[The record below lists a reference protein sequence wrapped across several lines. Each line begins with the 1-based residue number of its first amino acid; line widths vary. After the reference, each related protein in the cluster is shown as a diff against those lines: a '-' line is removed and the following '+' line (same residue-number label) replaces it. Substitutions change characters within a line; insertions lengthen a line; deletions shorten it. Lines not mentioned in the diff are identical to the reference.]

1 MRDLRPAALLAR
13 AIRRR
18 TQGDLLG
25 EETYLTRCLQR
36 AESPHAHVR
45 RDDREAARLAHFYL
59 VVAGTFVKV
68 KRNLMQRVT
77 GNWGGRETPFIL
89 ERAIG
94 KTTGED
100 VTFYSHAHLP
110 GDETHIIDQLIEAM
124 RPLLAQVA
132 ADVASSVKVAEWWVH
147 QRLPEQWH
155 GHPLH
160 YDTNEQ
166 LLRDSGGSHVEHPA
180 ISSVV
185 YLCDDSPRFGPTV
198 VTSQEYGDVAK
209 ADFEG
214 QAALVRPRLGRA
226 LFFKGGYLHGALP
239 GKPWLEAPGASGRR
253 LNLMVGWW
261 TSDIP
266 TQAAAD
272 PPKPLMRSGVGTWIS
287 DLKEAR
293 MASSTGK
300 PSPVDLAVRSASPIW
315 ASCGHGE
322 VVDEDSGMAKP

>member
-18 TQGDLLG
+18 TQGDLAG
-25 EETYLTRCLQR
+25 EETYLTRCLHR
-36 AESPHAHVR
+36 AESLHAHAR

-59 VVAGTFVKV
+59 ALQRCQLGRFQEADAHLSRLGLRARLADDLWTESCREAPGETFALRVFDDGLPAEVV
-68 KRNLMQRVT
+68 R
-77 GNWGGRETPFIL
+77 
-89 ERAIG
+89 RARDALHPG
-94 KTTGED
+94 ASYWQDHRYHSED

-124 RPLLAQVA
+124 RPLLEKVA
-132 ADVASSVKVAEWWVH
+132 AEVASSVKVAEWWVH
-147 QRLPEQWH
+147 QRMPEQWH

-198 VTSQEYGDVAK
+198 VTSQEYGDVAE
-209 ADFEG
+209 AAFQG

-226 LFFKGGYLHGALP
+226 LARSPRPLFKARRRWFGLDWGELWRDRAF
-239 GKPWLEAPGASGRR
+239 EDGR
-253 LNLMVGWW
+253 MV
-261 TSDIP
+261 DY
-266 TQAAAD
+266 
-272 PPKPLMRSGVGTWIS
+272 
-287 DLKEAR
+287 
-293 MASSTGK
+293 
-300 PSPVDLAVRSASPIW
+300 
-315 ASCGHGE
+315 
-322 VVDEDSGMAKP
+322 